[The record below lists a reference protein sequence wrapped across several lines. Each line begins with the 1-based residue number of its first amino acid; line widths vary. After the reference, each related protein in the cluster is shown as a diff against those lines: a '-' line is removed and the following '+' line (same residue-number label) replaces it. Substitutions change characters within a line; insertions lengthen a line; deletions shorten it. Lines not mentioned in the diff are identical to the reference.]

1 MKTKKNIKSI
11 AANAGAMAAVGAA
24 SVYIGGKGIRAQ
36 GEPYRKSI
44 DNLKRVRGNVS
55 KALSNPKGYRH
66 RITTRRTIKSTTK
79 SFAAA
84 SFFSNILGRVKSFFG
99 R

>member
-1 MKTKKNIKSI
+1 MGNRNIKSI

-55 KALSNPKGYRH
+55 KALQILKD
-66 RITTRRTIKSTTK
+66 IDIKL
-79 SFAAA
+79 
-84 SFFSNILGRVKSFFG
+84 IEL
-99 R
+99 